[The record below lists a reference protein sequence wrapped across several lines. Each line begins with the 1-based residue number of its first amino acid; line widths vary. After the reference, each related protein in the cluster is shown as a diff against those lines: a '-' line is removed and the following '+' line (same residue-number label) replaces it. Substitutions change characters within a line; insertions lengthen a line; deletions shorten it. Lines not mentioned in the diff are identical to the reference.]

1 MKNKVRHS
9 DKICPECNKWMYW
22 IEDEEED
29 SEGYI
34 RKYKYLECPSCG
46 YVIEPVFK
54 NSKKKKRNDLSL

>member
-1 MKNKVRHS
+1 
-9 DKICPECNKWMYW
+9 MYW

-54 NSKKKKRNDLSL
+54 NSKKKKRNDLLL